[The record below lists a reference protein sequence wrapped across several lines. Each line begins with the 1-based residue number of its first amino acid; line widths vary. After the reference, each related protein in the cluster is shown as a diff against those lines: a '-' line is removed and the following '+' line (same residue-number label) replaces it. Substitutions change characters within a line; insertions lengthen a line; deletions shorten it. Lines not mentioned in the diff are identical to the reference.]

1 MDKKIIIATRNKDKA
16 RELKALLKSAGISAR
31 TLDEFDPAH
40 KIPEVEETGATLEE
54 NALLKAKTISTI
66 LGLPAIADD
75 TGLEVDALDG
85 APGVYAARYAGVD
98 CSYADNIN
106 KLLVELAEV
115 PYSDR
120 TARFRTAACFI
131 DGEKELTSE
140 GAVEGLITDSPLG
153 EDGFGY
159 DPVFLIPHLG
169 KTYAQLTSE
178 EKNELSHR
186 SKAIKELITLL
197 KESRFIESPT
207 SGDTAS
213 FQETNR
219 GAS

>member
-1 MDKKIIIATRNKDKA
+1 MSKQIIIATRNRDKA
-16 RELKALLKSAGISAR
+16 VELKELLKSGGIAAQ
-31 TLDEFDPAH
+31 TLDEVDPER

-54 NALLKAKTISTI
+54 NALLKARTISAI

-85 APGVYAARYAGVD
+85 APGIYAARYAGED

-115 PYSDR
+115 PYSER
-120 TARFRTAACFI
+120 IARFRTVACYT

-140 GAVEGLITDSPLG
+140 GVVEGRITDSPLG
-153 EDGFGY
+153 DDGFGY
-159 DPVFLIPHLG
+159 DPVFLILHLG

-186 SKAIKELITLL
+186 SKAMKKLIQLL
-197 KESRFIESPT
+197 KEQRFIKSPT

>member
-16 RELKALLKSAGISAR
+16 RELKALLKSAGITAR

-131 DGEKELTSE
+131 DGKKAHTLRGERIAQDFQEL
-140 GAVEGLITDSPLG
+140 VEGYVRRKYG
-153 EDGFGY
+153 
-159 DPVFLIPHLG
+159 
-169 KTYAQLTSE
+169 
-178 EKNELSHR
+178 
-186 SKAIKELITLL
+186 
-197 KESRFIESPT
+197 
-207 SGDTAS
+207 
-213 FQETNR
+213 TN
-219 GAS
+219 SQ

>member
-1 MDKKIIIATRNKDKA
+1 MSKQIIIATRNRDKA
-16 RELKALLKSAGISAR
+16 VELKELLKSGGIAAQ
-31 TLDEFDPAH
+31 TLDEVDPER

-54 NALLKAKTISTI
+54 NALLKARTISAI

-85 APGVYAARYAGVD
+85 APGIYAARYAGED

-115 PYSDR
+115 PYSER
-120 TARFRTAACFI
+120 IARFRTVACYT

-140 GAVEGLITDSPLG
+140 GVVEGRITDSPLG
-153 EDGFGY
+153 DDGFGY
-159 DPVFLIPHLG
+159 DPVFLILHLG

-178 EKNELSHR
+178 EKNELSQNVSWICAH
-186 SKAIKELITLL
+186 T
-197 KESRFIESPT
+197 
-207 SGDTAS
+207 
-213 FQETNR
+213 
-219 GAS
+219 

>member
-1 MDKKIIIATRNKDKA
+1 MSKQVIIATRNRDKA
-16 RELKALLKSAGISAR
+16 VELKELLKSGGISAQ
-31 TLDEFDPAH
+31 TLDEVDPER

-54 NALLKAKTISTI
+54 NALLKARTISAI

-85 APGVYAARYAGVD
+85 APGIYAARYAGED

-115 PYSDR
+115 PYSER
-120 TARFRTAACFI
+120 IARFRTVACYT

-140 GAVEGLITDSPLG
+140 GVVEGRITDSPLG
-153 EDGFGY
+153 DDGFGY
-159 DPVFLIPHLG
+159 DPVFLILHLG

-186 SKAIKELITLL
+186 SKAMKKLIQLL
-197 KESRFIESPT
+197 KEQRFIKSPT

-213 FQETNR
+213 FHETNR